1 MIFFRDAIFVTLANL
16 LTSIFAGLVTFSIM
30 GFLANQMQVPISDV
44 VQNDAGLAF
53 IVFPEAVVRM
63 PLPNLWSILFFFMLF
78 ILGLGSQVRIHIIYD
93 SVLSPINFS
102 ILYKYIVKKKT
113 NEIIRIINNSLQEF
127 KR

>member
-93 SVLSPINFS
+93 SVLSPINSS
-102 ILYKYIVKKKT
+102 ILYKYCEKKT
-113 NEIIRIINNSLQEF
+113 NEIIRIVNNSLQEF